1 MKKREV
7 NDDGGECRDVG
18 GKEEKNIIIIIII
31 IIKKGESRMK
41 NQEVGDGGGSGR
53 GVINYLFIILK
64 NQPPGVSAM
73 PWPKLIDEMLMMMV
87 MVVIMMM
94 KLMKKLFLCWRGIK
108 KERPGKPS
116 TTSILWQEKNKSIGP
131 IDKTSSEKSVII

>member
-1 MKKREV
+1 MEESV
-7 NDDGGECRDVG
+7 EMWG

-64 NQPPGVSAM
+64 SQPPGVGAM

-94 KLMKKLFLCWRGIK
+94 KLMKNYFMLARNKKRKAWRAK
-108 KERPGKPS
+108 HHQHPLAR
-116 TTSILWQEKNKSIGP
+116 EK
-131 IDKTSSEKSVII
+131 